1 MTTILGHILSIKVN
15 FSPPFS
21 YKNPERY
28 SLRFYS
34 NSKMGFTSNE
44 KPYYDLGNNGYLPE
58 NTDFHKDIIAN
69 WKQYIQEHPGELVYI
84 PTAFTAT
91 TRINRLLRA
100 HEFDKDDNH
109 LDSELILPNFFD
121 PVALRNNLDTG
132 SSIVDFVLQHN
143 ITGGK
148 NFTTKDTEFAKPID
162 TKIGF
167 VNDMM
172 KNYLDSSSQPL
183 HNLNGKIPRAQI
195 WRYYLR
201 TVDDHFAQFPMMQ
214 ELIIIGLIHS
224 GDLNE
229 PHLSPHMLKYCKLNL
244 TNRDRYPHGFKHAQ
258 MAAFSHTHGHT
269 GHNKPLIWT
278 LDDHHINGIETVCEK
293 LDLHLYSFLQSTLPK
308 FLLDHAANNSEIE
321 RSGVNLISYINKS
334 FGKLS
339 YADGAEIKH
348 QLDKWNKLSITTA
361 PLKSLN
367 AFHEKYL
374 LYQDIQK
381 PKNGNISMKDRE
393 QTIKHA
399 IISLLGDDY
408 GDERTVSLSEQV
420 QHDESLTVVSLI
432 SKIVELQSLYH
443 RRNQAKTSH
452 GKRKIDNHQSD
463 SKRQNTS
470 HRNGQSFDRPICNVC
485 GKHHLGTCRNQ
496 QALQRY
502 NATKNTSFNRNTS
515 SPPVCGLCRKTGHTT
530 ANCHRDPKNAAAAEK
545 WRAQMQQKNI
555 RNGNDKPNING
566 YTPKNNTN
574 KVNNI
579 ELNEHDG
586 KDDNVTKTDVVQHI
600 THNDPDDDLVDFD
613 SE

>member
-1 MTTILGHILSIKVN
+1 
-15 FSPPFS
+15 
-21 YKNPERY
+21 
-28 SLRFYS
+28 
-34 NSKMGFTSNE
+34 MGFTSNE

-91 TRINRLLRA
+91 TRINQLLRA
-100 HEFDKDDNH
+100 HEFDKDGNH

-121 PVALRNNLDTG
+121 PVALRNNLNTG

-172 KNYLDSSSQPL
+172 KSYLDSSSQPL

-244 TNRDRYPHGFKHAQ
+244 TYRDCYPHGFKHAQ

-293 LDLHLYSFLQSTLPK
+293 LDLHLYSFLRSTLPK

-348 QLDKWNKLSITTA
+348 QLDNWKKLSITTA

-374 LYQDIQK
+374 LYQDIRK

-420 QHDESLTVVSLI
+420 QHDESRPSGCAAQVEIIKRQIKVIYAQATLRNAKLVGDDIADASPYEEHQAEGMAFFNVIFPWVKASINAADVEVIGNFFDVEAAPDSFNDFAYCKTRKAMETFLGSDASLLGTLDAAEEDGTVCAASLPSGASGVPSAPPPLPSPPPPPKSLVLADYESSTGRVSVGTALVVSLL
-432 SKIVELQSLYH
+432 S
-443 RRNQAKTSH
+443 A
-452 GKRKIDNHQSD
+452 
-463 SKRQNTS
+463 
-470 HRNGQSFDRPICNVC
+470 F
-485 GKHHLGTCRNQ
+485 
-496 QALQRY
+496 
-502 NATKNTSFNRNTS
+502 
-515 SPPVCGLCRKTGHTT
+515 
-530 ANCHRDPKNAAAAEK
+530 
-545 WRAQMQQKNI
+545 
-555 RNGNDKPNING
+555 
-566 YTPKNNTN
+566 
-574 KVNNI
+574 
-579 ELNEHDG
+579 
-586 KDDNVTKTDVVQHI
+586 
-600 THNDPDDDLVDFD
+600 
-613 SE
+613 